1 MFVKFS
7 YSGVRLQSIFAGKRQ
22 KFSEL
27 LSGSDFQN
35 AGNVLLLLNL
45 RKHLTELTEKMI
57 ETDEKIQTFKF
68 RNILAGLA
76 VLLFLLSI
84 FSYSSADLAVLDGGA
99 ARYNGAAESL
109 QNWIG
114 PLGAYVSRTFFYIF
128 GIATYPIVALL
139 LLCTIRSFIPRPT
152 NRKGYFL
159 CLGTIIIG
167 TAILFALFP
176 RELVNMT
183 ARLGIGH
190 AGQPDLAL
198 SGGALGALLAA
209 PETDIYAAG
218 LIRRCIGTIGTCIC
232 AVVFILSGLFFI
244 FMADWKV
251 FFFGASSPKP
261 AKRKERISQET
272 EPEPEPV
279 REMPVSPAA
288 EPKPAV
294 PEKPE
299 SAADSPAEPES
310 KGKSILSSI
319 FSRKKE
325 PEPQPEQTAD
335 HEVQTPAA
343 PPQSNVPAAEP
354 VEPEVL
360 PDDVPVETFS
370 ALHPV
375 PPASPDDD
383 PYAAPTPAGVPVRS
397 RRQTVIPD
405 SNRPYELPPI
415 SLLDR
420 PKEIRG
426 EDVDHLDMAK
436 QTLQATLDSFDING
450 VVSNTVVGPRI
461 TRFEIS
467 LQPGVRV
474 EKVTQIQ
481 NNIAKDMRAE
491 SIRILAPVP
500 GSDTVGIELPNKISN
515 MVYLRELMESDSWRS
530 SKASI
535 PIVLG
540 KDVAG
545 KVVITD
551 LAKAPHLLIAGSTGS
566 GKSVCMN
573 TLIMSLLYRFS
584 PFELKLILVDP
595 KYVELEIYRPLP
607 HLITPVVNDPQKVPF
622 ALRWGVNEMEHRYQV
637 MARVKA
643 KNLAAFN
650 SRPPDP
656 EPMFDEND
664 EPIPEKLPLLII
676 IVDELADIMMTE
688 AKKDVETSICRIAQK
703 GRAAGIHLVIATQT
717 PRKDIIT
724 GVIKANLPTKIA
736 FKVSTGMDSRVILD
750 AQGAEKLLGKGD
762 MLFKGPAGETERI
775 QGSMVSDPEIQKI
788 ADFVS
793 SQVEQHFDATVILD
807 KNEEEE
813 EKDDGQNSFPDEQ
826 FDDDSDYIRA
836 TAAKYSQ
843 PGDDPNIRKALEIIL
858 RENKASTSYLQR
870 RMNIGY
876 NKAAEIIDRLE
887 QRGIVSAPLAGGQK
901 RNILIFDELN
911 RPDKQ

>member
-1 MFVKFS
+1 M
-7 YSGVRLQSIFAGKRQ
+7 
-22 KFSEL
+22 
-27 LSGSDFQN
+27 
-35 AGNVLLLLNL
+35 
-45 RKHLTELTEKMI
+45 M
-57 ETDEKIQTFKF
+57 ETGEKIQTFKLK
-68 RNILAGLA
+68 NILAGLA

-114 PLGAYVSRTFFYIF
+114 PLGAYVSRAFFYTF
-128 GIATYPIVALL
+128 GIATYPVVALL
-139 LLCTIRSFIPRPT
+139 LLCTVRSFIPRPT
-152 NRKGYFL
+152 SRKGYFL
-159 CLGTIIIG
+159 CIGTIVIG
-167 TAILFALFP
+167 TAVLFALFP

-251 FFFGASSPKP
+251 FFFGASSPRSS
-261 AKRKERISQET
+261 KRKERIQPEA
-272 EPEPEPV
+272 EPDPEPV
-279 REMPVSPAA
+279 MDIPAPPPT
-288 EPKPAV
+288 EQKPAV
-294 PEKPE
+294 PAEP
-299 SAADSPAEPES
+299 AADSAAEPES
-310 KGKSILSSI
+310 KKKSLLSSI

-325 PEPQPEQTAD
+325 NEPES
-335 HEVQTPAA
+335 A
-343 PPQSNVPAAEP
+343 PPQTETASAVSPTQPQTVPPQEDTDDEEA
-354 VEPEVL
+354 VESEI
-360 PDDVPVETFS
+360 VPVRPPAES
-370 ALHPV
+370 AVSAPTV
-375 PPASPDDD
+375 PSASPDDD
-383 PYAAPTPAGVPVRS
+383 PYAVPAPAGVPQRS
-397 RRQTVIPD
+397 HRQTMIPD
-405 SNRPYELPPI
+405 SSRPYELPPI
-415 SLLDR
+415 SLLDK

-450 VVSNTVVGPRI
+450 MVSSTVVGPRI
-461 TRFEIS
+461 TRFEIT

-515 MVYLRELMESDSWRS
+515 MVFLRELMESDSWRS

-584 PFELKLILVDP
+584 PFDLKLILVDP

-607 HLITPVVNDPQKVPF
+607 HLITPVVNDPTKVPF

-664 EPIPEKLPLLII
+664 DPIPEKLPLLII

-793 SQVEQHFDATVILD
+793 GQVPQHFDATVILD
-807 KNEEEE
+807 KNEDDEE
-813 EKDDGQNSFPDEQ
+813 EKDDGQNSFPEEQ
-826 FDDDSDYIRA
+826 FDDDSDYIRS
-836 TAAKYSQ
+836 TVAKYSQ

-870 RMNIGY
+870 RMGIGY
-876 NKAAEIIDRLE
+876 NKAAEIIDKLE
-887 QRGIVSAPLAGGQK
+887 QRGIVSAPLSGGQK